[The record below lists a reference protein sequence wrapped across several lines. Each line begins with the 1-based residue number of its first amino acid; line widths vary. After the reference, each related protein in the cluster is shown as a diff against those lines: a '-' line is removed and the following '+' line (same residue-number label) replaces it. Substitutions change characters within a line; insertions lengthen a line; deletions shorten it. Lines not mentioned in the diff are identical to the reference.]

1 MQTSQLKYTT
11 NDKYNESIA
20 SMLSLSGIGSFFN
33 LGFKR
38 TKVSNNN
45 DLIPRHNNV
54 LQFLDV
60 SKNCQVT

>member
-45 DLIPRHNNV
+45 DLI
-54 LQFLDV
+54 
-60 SKNCQVT
+60 STS